1 MTPDRAGLGH
11 AGGLAGP
18 ENPPLHSA
26 GGRAAG
32 AGSVSTEQRPA
43 ASGIDHRFDEVYQ
56 RLRAL
61 AHRQRRRIDGGTLD
75 TTALVHEVYLHFRDR
90 PDALSPRDF
99 FAYATR
105 AMRHLLID
113 RARRYGR
120 GKHGGELRRTTLEP
134 ERHAEA
140 ALAADRLLE
149 LDAALKRLRSEQPR
163 AAEVV
168 ELHYFAGL
176 GMEEIAELLS
186 LNRRTIHRDWR
197 FARAWL
203 HQALS

>member
-1 MTPDRAGLGH
+1 MSIQEP
-11 AGGLAGP
+11 
-18 ENPPLHSA
+18 SA
-26 GGRAAG
+26 AN
-32 AGSVSTEQRPA
+32 
-43 ASGIDHRFDEVYQ
+43 GIDRRFDEVYQ

-61 AHRQRRRIDGGTLD
+61 ARRQRRQIDGGTLD

-113 RARRYGR
+113 RARRHAR
-120 GKHGGELRRTTLEP
+120 GKHGGALHRTTLDP
-134 ERHAEA
+134 ECHAEA

-149 LDAALKRLRSEQPR
+149 LDAALRRLRGEQPR

-176 GMEEIAELLS
+176 GMEEIAELLA
-186 LNRRTIHRDWR
+186 LNRRTIQRDWR

>member
-1 MTPDRAGLGH
+1 MQGSEQAKGDSGSMDR
-11 AGGLAGP
+11 
-18 ENPPLHSA
+18 
-26 GGRAAG
+26 
-32 AGSVSTEQRPA
+32 
-43 ASGIDHRFDEVYQ
+43 RFDEVYE

-61 AHRQRRRIDGGTLD
+61 ARRQRRQIEGGTMQ

-90 PDALSPRDF
+90 PDALAPRDF

-113 RARRYGR
+113 RARRHAR
-120 GKHGGELRRTTLEP
+120 GKHGGDMVRTTLDP

-140 ALAADRLLE
+140 SLAAERILE
-149 LDAALKRLRSEQPR
+149 LENALVKLRSEQPR

-176 GMEEIAELLS
+176 GIEEIAELLE
-186 LNRRTIHRDWR
+186 LNRRTIQRDWR

-203 HQALS
+203 HRALS

>member
-1 MTPDRAGLGH
+1 MGIGDDQQAD
-11 AGGLAGP
+11 
-18 ENPPLHSA
+18 
-26 GGRAAG
+26 
-32 AGSVSTEQRPA
+32 
-43 ASGIDHRFDEVYQ
+43 GIDRQFDAVYQ
-56 RLRAL
+56 RLRML
-61 AHRQRRRIDGGTLD
+61 ARRQRRQIEGGTLD

-90 PDALSPRDF
+90 PEALAPRDF

-113 RARRYGR
+113 RARRHVR
-120 GKHGGELRRTTLEP
+120 GKHGGDLRRTTLDP

-140 ALAADRLLE
+140 GLVAERLLDLDGALAQ
-149 LDAALKRLRSEQPR
+149 LRSEQPR

-176 GMEEIAELLS
+176 GIEEIAGLLGV
-186 LNRRTIHRDWR
+186 NRRTIHRDWR

-203 HQALS
+203 HQALG